1 MSCVSRDLDVIT
13 QGVVAIAMT
22 HDPRFRICRTN
33 AGLAL
38 AGARIAR
45 ALGYTYLLGMEKR
58 LLKPFYAFATSPF
71 ACSGLPDCC
80 LPVTRISHRSDMISC
95 CGQMLDDLRFLLERA
110 WPRLRS
116 DFRTVMHDALQS
128 DQTLCA

>member
-1 MSCVSRDLDVIT
+1 MPSCVSRDLDVIT

-38 AGARIAR
+38 AGARITR

-58 LLKPFYAFATSPF
+58 LLKPFDAFATSPF

-80 LPVTRISHRSDMISC
+80 LP
-95 CGQMLDDLRFLLERA
+95 LRGSPIEA
-110 WPRLRS
+110 
-116 DFRTVMHDALQS
+116 T
-128 DQTLCA
+128 